1 VIYLMD
7 KIEYECCSVNAFCS
21 MVGFCRRHLH
31 KLNQGKHYPRPS
43 TIKLLAM
50 GLARLDGAA
59 WRDHAVEIKKSLTTT
74 GDQNE

>member
-1 VIYLMD
+1 ME
-7 KIEYECCSVNAFCS
+7 KIDRECCSVNAFCS
-21 MVGFCRRHLH
+21 MVGFCRRHLQ

-59 WRDHAVEIKKSLTTT
+59 WRDHAAEIKKSLTTT
-74 GDQNE
+74 GDQNDKT